1 MMKTIGTALG
11 NAILA
16 GGLMLLNAC
25 GGYGSGSSQPTS
37 PATVTIQVAR
47 STIVQGEA
55 VLLTWSSNAPSCS
68 AGGAW
73 TGAQAASGSL
83 SLAPITVGDNT
94 FTLTCNGG
102 IYASNSASAVLVVT
116 AASAFTKSNL
126 VSSDGSVPHTRQDP
140 KLIDPWGIAVS
151 PASAVWAANSGSNT
165 GTLYDG
171 TGVIQSLIVNVP
183 AGIAG
188 NANPTGIVFNTT
200 DTDFVVSDQGR
211 SAGALF
217 IFAGANG
224 SVSGWNPSVIGTQA
238 VVAHDSPSAV
248 FKGLAL
254 ASNGSAN
261 LIYATDFHNKKV
273 MVFDRTFTPTTV
285 SGGFADTALPA
296 DYAPFGIRALQVQ
309 GETRIV
315 VTYAKQDPAGSAAV
329 VGGGL
334 GIVNVFDVN
343 GVLVK
348 HLVAAGSGLNVPWGI
363 ALAPAGWGTLSGK
376 MLVGNVGSGVIN
388 AYDPITGDVAGTV
401 NDSAGA
407 AIVTPT
413 LRGIAFGNGL
423 HNQDKATLYF
433 LAGLEEGAGGLF
445 GRIDLGA
452 SPPDIVAP
460 TVQVTSPTAA
470 STVSGVVPITVN
482 AHDNVG
488 VMQVEFF
495 VHMASIGTSSTA
507 PFTMNWDSAGVE
519 NGTVS
524 LTAVAKDAAGNATSS
539 AAAAV
544 VVAN

>member
-1 MMKTIGTALG
+1 MMKTFATALG
-11 NAILA
+11 NSILA

-37 PATVTIQVAR
+37 PATVTIHAAR

-55 VLLTWSSNAPSCS
+55 VLLTWNSNAPSCS
-68 AGGAW
+68 ASGAW

-83 SLAPITVGDNT
+83 SVAPTAVGDNT

-102 IYASNSASAVLVVT
+102 LYGGNSASTVLAVT
-116 AASAFTKSNL
+116 AASAFAKSNL
-126 VSSDGSVPHTRQDP
+126 VSSDGSVPDTRQDP
-140 KLIDPWGIAVS
+140 KLIDPWGIAIS
-151 PASAVWAANSGSNT
+151 AASAVWAANSGSNT

-171 TGVIQSLIVNVP
+171 TGVIQPLIVNVP

-200 DTDFVVSDQGR
+200 GTDFVVFDEGR

-217 IFAGANG
+217 VFAGANG
-224 SVSGWNPSVIGTQA
+224 SVSGWNPNVIGTQA
-238 VVAHDSPSAV
+238 VVAHDSPTAV
-248 FKGLAL
+248 FKGVAL
-254 ASNGSAN
+254 ANNGSAN
-261 LIYATDFHNKKV
+261 FIYATDFHNKKV
-273 MVFDRTFTPTTV
+273 VVFDRSFTPTTV
-285 SGGFADTALPA
+285 SGGFADAALPA

-315 VTYAKQDPAGSAAV
+315 VTYAKQDTAGSAAV
-329 VGGGL
+329 VGAGL

-348 HLVAAGSGLNVPWGI
+348 HLVGAGSELNAPWGM
-363 ALAPAGWGTLSGK
+363 ALAPANWGTLSGK
-376 MLVGNVGSGVIN
+376 LLVGNVGSGVIN

-423 HNQDKATLYF
+423 HNQGKATLYF

-452 SPPDIVAP
+452 SAPDIVAP
-460 TVQVTSPTAA
+460 TVQVTSPTPA
-470 STVSGVVPITVN
+470 STVSGIVPITVN

-488 VMQVEFF
+488 VVQVEFF
-495 VHMASIGTSSTA
+495 VGMASIGTSSTV
-507 PFTMNWDSAGVE
+507 PFTINWDSASVA
-519 NGTVS
+519 NGRVS
-524 LTAVAKDAAGNATSS
+524 LTAVAGDAAGNTTSS
-539 AAAAV
+539 AEAALI
-544 VVAN
+544 VAN